1 MRPPIR
7 DGVPTKAVETSSSLS
22 PIASK
27 IWAPWYEDKSEIP
40 IFERILSTPASSA
53 FRVLTYASPSEI
65 AGSCPFS
72 RWFFAFGLSYR

>member
-1 MRPPIR
+1 MR

-27 IWAPWYEDKSEIP
+27 IWAPWYEDKSEMP

-53 FRVLTYASPSEI
+53 FRVFTYASPSEI